1 MDFNVGTFKCVLA
14 KYKML
19 IVKMSQNNIKVLS
32 KQG

>member
-1 MDFNVGTFKCVLA
+1 MDFNVGTFEHVLA

-19 IVKMSQNNIKVLS
+19 IVKMSQNNIKVLF